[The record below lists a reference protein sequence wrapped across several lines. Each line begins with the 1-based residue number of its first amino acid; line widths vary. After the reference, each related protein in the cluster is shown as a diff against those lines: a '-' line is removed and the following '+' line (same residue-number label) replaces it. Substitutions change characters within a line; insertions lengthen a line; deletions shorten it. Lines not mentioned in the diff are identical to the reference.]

1 MPCSFPQAES
11 SCQRGGTVLSPSSRV
26 VFTARGQ
33 QLCLCPRWSSRK
45 HRWSYGLD
53 VLMAFT
59 EHPFFCV
66 PPARCPPREVWAG
79 TQAPGPERSAV
90 GTRLPAARSTGQSWR
105 PCGKHCV
112 LMEPRDLWGATRT
125 PVCGARPLHE
135 GRRMGGQ
142 AAAPRV
148 SREHSAASLVPR
160 GTQKSPSG
168 RIWGSCKS

>member
-1 MPCSFPQAES
+1 MPAPRCHVASLRQRALAREEGQCCHCPPGWS
-11 SCQRGGTVLSPSSRV
+11 SQRGDSSSVSVLGGLHGNTDGATGWTSSWPSPSTRFSACRLLDAPRGRCGL
-26 VFTARGQ
+26 ARR
-33 QLCLCPRWSSRK
+33 PR
-45 HRWSYGLD
+45 
-53 VLMAFT
+53 
-59 EHPFFCV
+59 
-66 PPARCPPREVWAG
+66 
-79 TQAPGPERSAV
+79 AV

-112 LMEPRDLWGATRT
+112 LTEPRDLWGATRT